1 MPIWP
6 KAKKK
11 ESRSLRPLLQPSP
24 VAACRWQAG
33 DMMQHGG
40 RARGPTPSGSL
51 RTLPRALAVVQRR
64 PGVVGGISRCRQ
76 AARPL
81 PLGRGPKQPQQ

>member
-40 RARGPTPSGSL
+40 GGARAETHNI
-51 RTLPRALAVVQRR
+51 LPAAFAL
-64 PGVVGGISRCRQ
+64 
-76 AARPL
+76 
-81 PLGRGPKQPQQ
+81 